1 MKTKFTDN
9 DSFKV
14 ISYDIQEGFWQ
25 DKEAEMFSEDW
36 KLLKKIENKGLII
49 SNHKE
54 INFVDFNGNNIWE
67 SSIKCSGIP
76 NDAKVSS
83 DRLIVTTNSED
94 YHAWGY
100 LGLATLIDLNKG
112 KIIKELKGARAQS
125 LDNGSFLLGLEG
137 YDIFNT
143 WLYDSNGVLLKEW
156 KSYGQYLIINKE
168 IFVIE
173 DDRRGNTSA
182 HIVKLCLNGKIKK
195 GKKLKSS
202 SSSNPLLLDDEVFIF
217 ENFGELSIINNNL
230 IEIAK
235 FKLLSYDK
243 EQSWRFFSRISKE
256 KDLFEISIL
265 ERTEELPLEYKTH
278 NWKVKID

>member
-1 MKTKFTDN
+1 LKTKFTYKY
-9 DSFKV
+9 SFE
-14 ISYDIQEGFWQ
+14 IINYDIQEEFWK
-25 DKEAEMFSEDW
+25 DKEDEIFSKDW
-36 KLLKKIENKGLII
+36 KLLKTIDNKGLII

-54 INFVDFNGNNIWE
+54 VDFVDFNGNKIWE
-67 SSIKCSGIP
+67 SSIECSGIP

-83 DRLIVTTNSED
+83 NRLIVTTNSED

-100 LGLATLIDLNKG
+100 LGLVTLIDLKKG
-112 KIIKELKGARAQS
+112 EVIKELKGARAQS

-143 WLYDSNGVLLKEW
+143 WLYDQDGILLKEW
-156 KSYGQYLIINKE
+156 RSYGQYLVINKE

-182 HIVKLCLNGKIKK
+182 HIVKLCSNGKIKK
-195 GKKLKSS
+195 GKKLKTS
-202 SSSNPLLLDDEVFIF
+202 SSSNPLLLDDETFIF

-235 FKLLSYDK
+235 FKLFSYDEK
-243 EQSWRFFSRISKE
+243 QSWRFSSKISKE
-256 KDLFEISIL
+256 KDLFEVSIL
-265 ERTEELPLEYKTH
+265 ERKEELPLEYKTH